1 MYFLSDSKIVIS
13 IMINQL
19 RILCVVGIFHQ
30 ANEHGWLVCHT
41 CSLVGRDLRQF
52 DLFVVGKDSG
62 RLSFNVI
69 LSSCR
74 YKPDVI
80 KGDMDSIRPEVK
92 EYYSN
97 LVTTSIYI

>member
-1 MYFLSDSKIVIS
+1 MVGLSC
-13 IMINQL
+13 L
-19 RILCVVGIFHQ
+19 ILVR
-30 ANEHGWLVCHT
+30 
-41 CSLVGRDLRQF
+41 RDLRQF
-52 DLFVVGKDSG
+52 GLLVVGKDSG
-62 RLSFNVI
+62 PLNVI

-97 LVTTSIYI
+97 SVSASSAHV